1 MSRKQDNQENQ
12 ENQQIGQIQP
22 HQTAIKDALGNI
34 FSAMYFIDMQKKTI
48 QMIVSPDL
56 GKGEYGQEEDLREAM
71 KNLLEMWVSE
81 EYRPIIRVFVDVD
94 TMDARLGSRLSISQ
108 EYIDQTGNWIRC
120 TLIPVKRDENG
131 RNLQILCA
139 IQEINDDKAQL
150 NIQANL
156 IDALVSAYENVYVLN
171 MDTGRIVSYRLGSAM
186 TERYGDSF
194 VAGDYEENIKLY
206 RKNDVLEQDRSQFD
220 KMMRVETIRNMMAD
234 KSTYSFTYRVFRNQE
249 IRYYQ
254 CQLVRPSRVRN
265 EVVVAFKDV
274 DDEKRQELSR
284 QNKLKEA
291 LTAVE
296 QANSALH
303 EEMAISEALSQE
315 YHSLFKIDAVTGMM
329 SLYRTDGL
337 GMEIKLI
344 KKLMKL
350 GEYDGGILDRY
361 IDNYIVPEDRERV
374 RKVTRLEILQREVP
388 EKGIFKVGFRRILNG
403 IISFYEVNVVKVRD
417 KNGAVMFILG
427 MRDVDEE
434 VTSRRRQA
442 RTMELQREIIEG
454 LGAEY
459 FLVLLVDPDLDTVE
473 IFRENVGN
481 GQTIARFCHDRSGQ
495 WSEIVQNYA
504 NEIVSESSREEFI
517 NMLSLDYIRREKKDY
532 SLIYEVLD
540 GGKTVYYQMR
550 VAFVY
555 KKTGDRV
562 AVIGT
567 KSVDDLIQKERMQEK
582 ALQKAYVAAET
593 ANKAKSDFLFNMSH
607 DIRTPM
613 NAIIGFTDLLERHL
627 DDTESVKNYISK
639 IKTSNEFLLSLINN
653 VLEMARIESG
663 KERLDET
670 SGNAY
675 EFFEK
680 TFALFE
686 SQMGEKGIHFSHNAQ
701 IEHADVFA
709 DQTKLREIMLNIL
722 SNAWKYTPSGGEV
735 RMSLTELPSDRP
747 GYVTYQTVVE
757 DTGIGMSEDFLPH
770 IFEDFS
776 REHSSTE
783 SKVSGTGLGTAIVKR
798 LVDLMHG
805 TIKVESRLGQGT
817 KVIIT
822 MQHQIA
828 EQKEGMRPET
838 GEAEVQT
845 ENFAEK
851 KVLLAE
857 DNELNAEIAMTILEE
872 AGFDVDRASDG
883 VICVDMVEK
892 SEFNEYDLIL
902 MDIQMPN
909 MDGYRATQ
917 IIRSLP
923 DEKKANIPIIAMTAN
938 AFEEDRKNAFK
949 AGMNGHIAK
958 PIEIQ
963 KLMNLLSEII
973 RENHGNTQEN
983 RS

>member
-1 MSRKQDNQENQ
+1 MSRKQDNRDNRDNQDNQ
-12 ENQQIGQIQP
+12 ENQQLLPQQV
-22 HQTAIKDALGNI
+22 AIRDALGNI
-34 FSAMYFIDMQKKTI
+34 FSAMYFIDMQENTI
-48 QMIVSPDL
+48 QLIVSPNL
-56 GKGEYGQEEDLREAM
+56 GKGEYGQKEDVREAM
-71 KNLLEMWVSE
+71 KNLLQMWVSE
-81 EYRPIIRVFVDVD
+81 DYRPIIRIFVDVD
-94 TMDARLGSRLSISQ
+94 TMDERLGSKPSISQ
-108 EYIDQTGNWIRC
+108 EYIDQTDNWIRC

-131 RNLQILCA
+131 RNIQILCA
-139 IQEINDDKAQL
+139 IQEINDEKTQL
-150 NIQANL
+150 NMQANL
-156 IDALVSAYENVYVLN
+156 IEVLVSAYENVYVLN
-171 MDTGRIVSYRLGSAM
+171 TDTGKAVCYRMGP
-186 TERYGDSF
+186 TIKERYGETF
-194 VAGDYEENIKLY
+194 MNGDYEENIALY
-206 RKNDVLEQDRSQFD
+206 RRNEVLEKDWNEFNQL
-220 KMMRVETIRNMMAD
+220 MRVSAVKKLMAD
-234 KSTYSFTYRVFRNQE
+234 KITYSFTYRVFRNQK

-254 CQLVRPSRVRN
+254 CQLVRSSRVKN
-265 EVVVAFKDV
+265 ELVIAFRDV
-274 DDEKRQELSR
+274 DDEKRQELS
-284 QNKLKEA
+284 QKNKLKEA
-291 LTAVE
+291 LLAVE
-296 QANSALH
+296 QANSALQ
-303 EEMAISEALSQE
+303 EEMAISEALTQE
-315 YHSLFKIDAVTGMM
+315 YHSLFKIDAVTGIM

-350 GEYDGGILDRY
+350 GDYDGGILEQY

-374 RKVTRLEILQREVP
+374 RKVIKLEVLQREVP
-388 EKGIFKVGFRRILNG
+388 EKGLFKVGFRRTLNG
-403 IISFYEVNVVKVRD
+403 VISFYEVNVVKVRD

-442 RTMELQREIIEG
+442 KEMELQREIIEG
-454 LGAEY
+454 LGSEY
-459 FLVLLVDPDLDTVE
+459 FLVLLVDPAQDTVE
-473 IFRENVGN
+473 IFREEDES
-481 GQTIARFCHDRSGQ
+481 GQTIAQFCHDRDGR
-495 WSEIVQNYA
+495 WSQIVASYA
-504 NEIVSESSREEFI
+504 KERVSESNREEFARI
-517 NMLSLDYIRREKKDY
+517 LSSVYIRQKKKDY
-532 SLIYEVLD
+532 SFIYESSVE
-540 GGKTVYYQMR
+540 GRPVYYQMR

-555 KKTGDRV
+555 KKNGDRV

-567 KSVDDLIQKERMQEK
+567 KNVDALIQKERMQEK
-582 ALQKAYVAAET
+582 ALQEAYIAAET

-613 NAIIGFTDLLERHL
+613 NAIIGFTDLLEKHL
-627 DDTESVKNYISK
+627 DNMESVKNYISK

-663 KERLDET
+663 KESLDET

-680 TFALFE
+680 SFALFE
-686 SQMGEKGIHFSHNAQ
+686 SQMREKGIRFFHKVQ

-735 RMSLTELPSDRP
+735 RMFLTELPSDRQ

-783 SKVSGTGLGTAIVKR
+783 SKVAGTGLGTAIVKR

-805 TIKVESRLGQGT
+805 TINVESRLGQGT

-828 EQKEGMRPET
+828 EKAEWMGQET
-838 GEAEVQT
+838 SEAEVQT
-845 ENFAEK
+845 YNFAGK
-851 KVLLAE
+851 KILLAE
-857 DNELNAEIAMTILEE
+857 DNELNAEIAITILEE
-872 AGFDVDRASDG
+872 AGFVVDRASDG

-892 SEFNEYDLIL
+892 SEVNEYDLIL

-917 IIRSLP
+917 LIRSLP

-973 RENHGNTQEN
+973 REINSGKL
-983 RS
+983 